1 MKTTTRETYA
11 KRIERVLHYIVDHL
25 DDVGESPLDIHR
37 LAEEAFLSPYH
48 FHRVYVAM
56 MGETVADTLRRH
68 RLHRAAI
75 KLTASAAPVAALAT
89 EAGYGS
95 AQAFTR
101 AFREAYGVPPAQYR
115 LHGKLSA
122 ALQSTS
128 TESKLKEHPMF
139 NLKDVHIQNLP
150 AIRIAKLQHKGD
162 YQAIGATFERLMVWA
177 AGQGLVKAGTRT
189 FGIYYD
195 DPQSKPADEL
205 RSDACAEIPLQYE
218 IKTSNHPDIRADKT
232 SSGRCAVFVFTGPY
246 SALENPYRWLY
257 DTWLPQSNEEPR
269 NEAPFEEYLNDARN
283 TPPADLKTAICIPLK
298 G

>member
-1 MKTTTRETYA
+1 MKTITRETYA
-11 KRIERVLHYIVDHL
+11 KRIERVLHYMVDHL
-25 DDVGESPLDIHR
+25 DDVGESALDIHR

-75 KLTASAAPVAALAT
+75 KLGASATPVALLAT

-101 AFREAYGVPPAQYR
+101 AFREAYGLPPAQYR

-128 TESKLKEHPMF
+128 TEFKFKEHPMF

-150 AIRIAKLQHKGD
+150 AIRIAKLQHKGN
-162 YQAIGATFERLMVWA
+162 YQAIGSTFERLMVWA
-177 AGQGLVKAGTRT
+177 AGQGLIKAGTRT

-195 DPQSKPADEL
+195 DPKSKPADEL
-205 RSDACAEIPLQYE
+205 RSDACIEIPYQYE
-218 IKTSNHPDIRADKT
+218 MKSSGHADIHAAET

-246 SALENPYRWLY
+246 PALESPYRWLY

-269 NEAPFEEYLNDARN
+269 DAPFEEYLNDARN
-283 TPPADLKTAICIPLK
+283 TPPAELKTAICIPLK

>member
-1 MKTTTRETYA
+1 MKTITLETYA
-11 KRIERVLHYIVDHL
+11 KRMERVLHYMVDHL
-25 DDVGESPLDIHR
+25 DDCDQNPLDIHR

-75 KLTASAAPVAALAT
+75 KLSASATPVALLAS

-95 AQAFTR
+95 AQAFTG

-128 TESKLKEHPMF
+128 IKFKSKEHPMF

-150 AIRIAKLQHKGD
+150 AIHIAKLQHKGD
-162 YQAIGATFERLMVWA
+162 YQAIGTTFERLMVWA
-177 AGQGLVKAGTRT
+177 AGQGLMKAGTRT

-195 DPQSKPADEL
+195 DPKSKPADEL
-205 RSDACAEIPLQYE
+205 RSDACVEIPHRYDM
-218 IKTSNHPDIRADKT
+218 KSSDHPDIRAT
-232 SSGRCAVFVFTGPY
+232 ETASRRCAVFVFTGPY
-246 SALENPYRWLY
+246 SELENPYRWLY

-269 NEAPFEEYLNDARN
+269 DEAPFEEYLNDARN
-283 TPPADLKTAICIPLK
+283 TPPADLKTAICIPLN
-298 G
+298 

>member
-1 MKTTTRETYA
+1 MKTITRETYA

-25 DDVGESPLDIHR
+25 DDVGQNPLDIHR

-75 KLTASAAPVAALAT
+75 KLSASATPIAALAS

-128 TESKLKEHPMF
+128 IELKFKEHPMF
-139 NLKDVHIQNLP
+139 NLQDVHIQNLP
-150 AIRIAKLQHKGD
+150 AIRIAKLPHSGD
-162 YQAIGATFERLMVWA
+162 FQTIGATFERLMVWA
-177 AGQGLVKAGTRT
+177 AGQGLMKAGTRT

-195 DPQSKPADEL
+195 DPKSKPADEL
-205 RSDACAEIPLQYE
+205 RSDACVEIPHHYDM
-218 IKTSNHPDIRADKT
+218 KSATHADIHAAETAR
-232 SSGRCAVFVFTGPY
+232 GRCAVFVFTGPY
-246 SALENPYRWLY
+246 SELENPYHWLY

-269 NEAPFEEYLNDARN
+269 DQPCFEEYLNDARN
-283 TPPADLKTAICIPLK
+283 TPPAELKTAICIPLK
-298 G
+298 A

>member
-1 MKTTTRETYA
+1 MKTITRETYA
-11 KRIERVLHYIVDHL
+11 KRIERVLHYMVDHL
-25 DDVGESPLDIHR
+25 DDAGQNALDIHR

-75 KLTASAAPVAALAT
+75 KLTASATPIAALSS

-95 AQAFTR
+95 AQAFSR
-101 AFREAYGVPPAQYR
+101 AFREAYGIPPAQYR

-128 TESKLKEHPMF
+128 IDLQFKEHPMF
-139 NLKDVHIQNLP
+139 NLKDVHIQSLP

-162 YQAIGATFERLMVWA
+162 FMAIGSTFERLMVWA
-177 AGQGLVKAGTRT
+177 AGQGLMKAGTRT

-195 DPQSKPADEL
+195 DPKSKPADEL
-205 RSDACAEIPLQYE
+205 RSDACVEIPHQYDM
-218 IKTSNHPDIRADKT
+218 KSAGHADIRAAET
-232 SSGRCAVFVFTGPY
+232 ASGRCAVFVFTGPY
-246 SALENPYRWLY
+246 SELENPYRWLY
-257 DTWLPQSNEEPR
+257 DTWLPQSSEEPR
-269 NEAPFEEYLNDARN
+269 NDAPFEEYLNDARN
-283 TPPADLKTAICIPLK
+283 TPPAELKTAICIPLK

>member
-1 MKTTTRETYA
+1 MKTITRETYA
-11 KRIERVLHYIVDHL
+11 KRIERVLHYMVDHL
-25 DDVGESPLDIHR
+25 DDVGESSLDIHR

-75 KLTASAAPVAALAT
+75 KLSASASPVALLAK

-128 TESKLKEHPMF
+128 TEFKFKEHPMF
-139 NLKDVHIQNLP
+139 NLTDVHIQNLP

-162 YQAIGATFERLMVWA
+162 FQTIGSTFERLMVWA
-177 AGQGLVKAGTRT
+177 AGKGLVKADTRT

-195 DPQSKPADEL
+195 DPESKPEADL
-205 RSDACAEIPLQYE
+205 QSDACVEIPRTYDM
-218 IKTSNHPDIRADKT
+218 KSSGHADIHAAET
-232 SSGRCAVFVFTGPY
+232 ASGRCAVFVFTGPY
-246 SALENPYRWLY
+246 SELENPYRWLY
-257 DTWLPQSNEEPR
+257 DKWLPQSNEEPR
-269 NEAPFEEYLNDARN
+269 DQPCFEEYLNDARN

>member
-1 MKTTTRETYA
+1 MKTITLETYA
-11 KRIERVLHYIVDHL
+11 KRIERVLHYMVDHL
-25 DDVGESPLDIHR
+25 DDVDQNPLDIHR

-75 KLTASAAPVAALAT
+75 KLTASATPIALLAS

-95 AQAFTR
+95 VQAFTR
-101 AFREAYGVPPAQYR
+101 AFREAYGIPPAQYR

-122 ALQSTS
+122 ALQSIS
-128 TESKLKEHPMF
+128 IEFKSKEHPMF
-139 NLKDVHIQNLP
+139 NLADVHIQNLP
-150 AIRIAKLQHKGD
+150 AIRIATLQHKGD
-162 YQAIGATFERLMVWA
+162 YQTIGSTFERLMVWA

-195 DPQSKPADEL
+195 DPKSKPADEL
-205 RSDACAEIPLQYE
+205 RSDACVEIPSSYQHDASSHAEIRTS
-218 IKTSNHPDIRADKT
+218 KTSDR
-232 SSGRCAVFVFTGPY
+232 RCAVFVFTGPY
-246 SALENPYRWLY
+246 SELENPYRWLY
-257 DTWLPQSNEEPR
+257 DTWLPQSGEEPR

-283 TPPADLKTAICIPLK
+283 TPPAELKTAICIPLK

>member
-1 MKTTTRETYA
+1 MKTITRETYA
-11 KRIERVLHYIVDHL
+11 KRIERVLHYMVDHL
-25 DDVGESPLDIHR
+25 DDVGESALDIHR

-75 KLTASAAPVAALAT
+75 KLTASATSIALLAS

-95 AQAFTR
+95 VQAFTR

-128 TESKLKEHPMF
+128 IEFKSKEHPMF
-139 NLKDVHIQNLP
+139 NLQDVHIQNLP
-150 AIRIAKLQHKGD
+150 AIRIATLQHKGD
-162 YQAIGATFERLMVWA
+162 YQTIGSTFERLMVWA
-177 AGQGLVKAGTRT
+177 AGQGLMKAGIRT

-195 DPQSKPADEL
+195 DPKSKPADEL
-205 RSDACAEIPLQYE
+205 RSDACVEVPLSYKHDASNHAEIRTT
-218 IKTSNHPDIRADKT
+218 KTSDK
-232 SSGRCAVFVFTGPY
+232 RCAVFVFTGPY
-246 SALENPYRWLY
+246 SELENPYRWLY
-257 DTWLPQSNEEPR
+257 DTWLPQSGEEPR
-269 NEAPFEEYLNDARN
+269 DDAPFEEYLNDARN
-283 TPPADLKTAICIPLK
+283 TPPAQLKTAICIPLK

>member
-1 MKTTTRETYA
+1 MKTITRETYA
-11 KRIERVLHYIVDHL
+11 KRIERVLHYIVEHL
-25 DDVGESPLDIHR
+25 DDVGQNPLDIHR

-75 KLTASAAPVAALAT
+75 KLSASGTPVAALAT

-115 LHGKLSA
+115 LHGQLSA
-122 ALQSTS
+122 ALQLTS
-128 TESKLKEHPMF
+128 THSKFKEHPMF
-139 NLKDVHIQNLP
+139 SLKDVHIQNLP
-150 AIRIAKLQHKGD
+150 AIHIAKLQHKGD
-162 YQAIGATFERLMVWA
+162 FQAIGSTFERLMVWA
-177 AGQGLVKAGTRT
+177 AGQGLMKAGTRT

-195 DPQSKPADEL
+195 DPKSKPVDEL
-205 RSDACAEIPLQYE
+205 RSDACVEIPPQYE
-218 IKTSNHPDIRADKT
+218 MKTSGHPDIAADKT

-246 SALENPYRWLY
+246 SELENPYRWLY

-283 TPPADLKTAICIPLK
+283 TPPAELKTAICIPLK

>member
-1 MKTTTRETYA
+1 MKTITRETYA
-11 KRIERVLHYIVDHL
+11 KRMERVLNYIVDHL
-25 DDVGESPLDIHR
+25 DDVGHNPLDIHR

-75 KLTASAAPVAALAT
+75 RLNASATPIASLAI

-128 TESKLKEHPMF
+128 TEFKFKEHPMF

-162 YQAIGATFERLMVWA
+162 FQTIGSTFERLMVWA
-177 AGQGLVKAGTRT
+177 AGQGLMKAGTRT

-195 DPQSKPADEL
+195 DPKSKPADEL
-205 RSDACAEIPLQYE
+205 RSDACVEIPYHYDM
-218 IKTSNHPDIRADKT
+218 KPSSHADIHAAET
-232 SSGRCAVFVFTGPY
+232 ASGRCAVFVFTGPY
-246 SALENPYRWLY
+246 SELENPYRWLY

-269 NEAPFEEYLNDARN
+269 NDAPFEEYLNDARN
-283 TPPADLKTAICIPLK
+283 TPPAELKTAICIPLK

>member
-1 MKTTTRETYA
+1 MKIITRESYA

-25 DDVGESPLDIHR
+25 DDVGENPLDIHR

-68 RLHRAAI
+68 RLHRASI
-75 KLTASAAPVAALAT
+75 KLSASATPIAALAT

-101 AFREAYGVPPAQYR
+101 AFREAYGIPPAQYR
-115 LHGKLSA
+115 LHGQLSA
-122 ALQSTS
+122 ALQLTPTS
-128 TESKLKEHPMF
+128 IKLKEHPMF

-150 AIRIAKLQHKGD
+150 AIHIAKLQHKGD
-162 YQAIGATFERLMVWA
+162 FQAIGSTFERLMVWA
-177 AGQGLVKAGTRT
+177 AGQGLMKAGTRT

-195 DPQSKPADEL
+195 DPKSKPADEL
-205 RSDACAEIPLQYE
+205 RSDACVEIPPQYKM
-218 IKTSNHPDIRADKT
+218 KTSGHPDIAADKT
-232 SSGRCAVFVFTGPY
+232 SSGRAAVFVFTGPY
-246 SALENPYRWLY
+246 SELENPYRWLY

-283 TPPADLKTAICIPLK
+283 TPPAELKTAICIPLK